1 MAIVLTINNTTVFWQ
16 YDWLLDRSRG
26 LHALRFTLYVWRSPP
41 LLHVSLLRF
50 YAVRFCAFHCV
61 LLRFTLFAL
70 RFTPALTLS
79 LCAFTLYTLRFRAF
93 TFYALHFAL
102 FALRFTLCALRF
114 TLTTTLIPAVLHSL
128 YFIVFYS
135 LSLSSLFYT
144 DPLTLTLYYSLSYT
158 RSFMLALFTL
168 FLTAFPLPTYVYL
181 YISFGQPLTRF
192 QN

>member
-79 LCAFTLYTLRFRAF
+79 LCAFTLYTLRFCAF

-102 FALRFTLCALRF
+102 FTLRFTLYALR
-114 TLTTTLIPAVLHSL
+114 LQLLWYP
-128 YFIVFYS
+128 
-135 LSLSSLFYT
+135 
-144 DPLTLTLYYSLSYT
+144 LSYT
-158 RSFMLALFTL
+158 RCILLYFILSLYPRSFIPALLHLPSITLSLILALLCLLSLHF
-168 FLTAFPLPTYVYL
+168 
-181 YISFGQPLTRF
+181 S
-192 QN
+192 